1 MTLGEKII
9 TIRKTHNLNQ
19 QQFAEKF
26 HVTRQTV
33 SNWENNKNY
42 PDMSSLKMISD
53 EYGVSFDELL
63 KEDEAFIKNVDE
75 TKKKVSVFKRAL
87 LISLVILA
95 LVIAGFFIMLHIA
108 FQPTPDGKRIN
119 SDTTI
124 RMVVDLP
131 DETPSRAITFTTDK
145 TNNDK
150 DFKIIV
156 EKYEANSK
164 GGVEGD
170 IPCVILKDKPSIKLH
185 FQDLDY
191 NNILPENI
199 ISVQADISN
208 VISDN
213 QNKETVQL
221 QYEYKNGNIII
232 DPGQI
237 KYVSDPETG
246 EVWYDVSLIVQYQYD
261 GKDYTSIT
269 TLTVFDK

>member
-1 MTLGEKII
+1 MTLGEKILA
-9 TIRKTHNLNQ
+9 IRKAHSLNQ

-42 PDMSSLKMISD
+42 PDMLSLKMISD

-63 KEDEAFIKNVDE
+63 KEDEAFIKSVDE
-75 TKKKVSVFKRAL
+75 AKKKMSVFKRAL
-87 LISLVILA
+87 LISIVILA
-95 LVIAGFFIMLHIA
+95 LVIVGLFVMLYIA
-108 FQPTPDGKRIN
+108 FQPTTDGKRIN

-124 RMVVDLP
+124 RMMVDLP
-131 DETPSRAITFTTDK
+131 DAIPSRAITFTTDK
-145 TNNDK
+145 TSNDK
-150 DFKIIV
+150 DYKKIV
-156 EKYEANSK
+156 ENYEDKSK

-170 IPCVILKDKPSIKLH
+170 IPCVILKDKPRIKLH

-199 ISVQADISN
+199 ISIQADLTN
-208 VISDN
+208 VINDN
-213 QNKETVQL
+213 QNKESTQI
-221 QYEYKNGNIII
+221 QYDYKDGNIII

-237 KYVSDPETG
+237 NYVSDSETG
-246 EVWYDVSLIVQYQYD
+246 EVWYDVSFIIRYQYE
-261 GKDYTSIT
+261 GKEYTSVT

>member
-9 TIRKTHNLNQ
+9 AIRKAHNLNQ
-19 QQFAEKF
+19 QQFADKF

-75 TKKKVSVFKRAL
+75 TKKKMSVFKRAL

-95 LVIAGFFIMLHIA
+95 LVVVGFFIMLHIA

-124 RMVVDLP
+124 RMLVDLP
-131 DETPSRAITFTTDK
+131 DATPSRAITFTTDK
-145 TNNDK
+145 TSNDE
-150 DFKIIV
+150 DFENIV
-156 EKYEANSK
+156 EKYETNSK

-170 IPCVILKDKPSIKLH
+170 IPCVILKNKPKIKLH
-185 FQDLDY
+185 FQDLNY
-191 NNILPENI
+191 NNILPEKI
-199 ISVQADISN
+199 ITVQADLTN

-213 QNKETVQL
+213 QNKEATQI

-232 DPGQI
+232 DPGQM
-237 KYVSDPETG
+237 KYVSDSETG
-246 EVWYDVSLIVQYQYD
+246 EVWYDVSFIIQYQYD
-261 GKDYTSIT
+261 GKEYTSIT